1 MSDNNHAGSA
11 GQAGSSAIAPVT
23 NPNSLGGPAG
33 QANSGQGADHKA
45 MYEELEKK
53 FGSQG
58 RELGEYRSFIEGI
71 TPLLNKLDASPE
83 LVQAIIDGKV
93 DSDLAKAAMEGKISI
108 QDAQVVTQAHAEVKK
123 DLGKKSYDASSPED
137 IQRMIEEKVNTVRTE
152 LEAKVT
158 AQDDMRSFERSVND
172 FIDRTED
179 FSTYASEIDAWLDE
193 HDTTDIQVAYYAV
206 KGQVSE
212 REAQKQAKEAA
223 AEAAKDIALNAGGGS
238 SNRTFVPQNSGLIDT
253 LIAGRSNPNIF

>member
-1 MSDNNHAGSA
+1 MSDTNGGSA
-11 GQAGSSAIAPVT
+11 GQAGSPAIAPVS

-33 QANSGQGADHKA
+33 QANQGSSADHKA

-93 DSDLAKAAMEGKISI
+93 DSELAKAAMEGKISV
-108 QDAQVVTQAHAEVKK
+108 QDAQVVTQAHTDVKK
-123 DLGKKSYDASSPED
+123 DLGKRAYNASSPED
-137 IQRMIEEKVNTVRTE
+137 IQRMIEDKVN
-152 LEAKVT
+152 EARSDIESKVN
-158 AQDDMRSFERSVND
+158 AADEMRSFERSVND
-172 FIDRTED
+172 FIDKTSD
-179 FSTYASEIDAWLDE
+179 FSTYAAEINDWLDE

-212 REAQKQAKEAA
+212 REAQRQAKENA
-223 AEAAKDIALNAGGGS
+223 AEAAKDIAMNAGGGS
-238 SNRTFVPQNSGLIDT
+238 SNRTFVPQSSDMIDK
-253 LIAGRSNPNIF
+253 LIAGRSNPNVF

>member
-1 MSDNNHAGSA
+1 MSEVNNAASA
-11 GQAGSSAIAPVT
+11 GQAGSAAIAPVT

-33 QANSGQGADHKA
+33 QANQGSGADHEA
-45 MYEELEKK
+45 MYKELEKK

-93 DSDLAKAAMEGKISI
+93 DSELAKAAMEGKISF
-108 QDAQVVTQAHAEVKK
+108 QDAAVVTQAHTEVKK
-123 DLGKKSYDASSPED
+123 DLGKRNYDASSPED
-137 IQRMIEEKVNTVRTE
+137 IQRLIEEKVSAVRTE
-152 LEAKVT
+152 MEAKMSS
-158 AQDDMRSFERSVND
+158 ADEMRNFERSVND
-172 FIDRTED
+172 FIDRTPD
-179 FSTYASEIDAWLDE
+179 FADFAAEINDWLDD

-212 REAQKQAKEAA
+212 REAQRLAKEQAV
-223 AEAAKDIALNAGGGS
+223 ENAKDIALNAGGGS
-238 SNRTFVPQNSGLIDT
+238 SSRTYVRNDSDIVDRLIG
-253 LIAGRSNPNIF
+253 GRSNPNVF